1 VEKLTAHQLSAIHKL
16 FRSRQN
22 IFTSSLLRQHGYI
35 YKVAFGCSLPDIKQI
50 AAMVKDMLQD
60 PESLLYGL
68 DETDVAETLWAED
81 SIRESKMTAPLIY
94 PRGTMTVETAER
106 WAKTIPTPEVADVVC
121 MYAFQ
126 FEIGQELISR
136 WMDSEERMLR
146 YCAKSLQKRLS

>member
-1 VEKLTAHQLSAIHKL
+1 MEKLTAHQLSAIHKL

>member
-1 VEKLTAHQLSAIHKL
+1 MEKLTAHQLSAIHKL

-22 IFTSSLLRQHGYI
+22 VFTSSLLRQHGYI

-50 AAMVKDMLQD
+50 AEMVKDMFKD
-60 PESLLYGL
+60 SESLLYGL

-106 WAKTIPTPEVADVVC
+106 WAKTIPTPEVADVIC

>member
-1 VEKLTAHQLSAIHKL
+1 MEKLTAHQLSAIHKL

-126 FEIGQELISR
+126 FEIGQELISK